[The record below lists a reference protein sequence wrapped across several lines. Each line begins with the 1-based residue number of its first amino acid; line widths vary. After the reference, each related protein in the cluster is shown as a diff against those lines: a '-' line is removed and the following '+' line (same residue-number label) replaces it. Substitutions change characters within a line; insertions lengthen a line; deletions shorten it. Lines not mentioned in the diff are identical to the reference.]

1 VLAVPAGELGG
12 TARETAPL
20 TPVPCGGGV
29 SQLCLRDDLFG
40 VFVEWTNPRTGV
52 SGVGHAIPMT
62 GDTGGFWFFDED
74 NVELMVKVLDGRRV
88 NGHWWVFYAGLSD
101 VEYTLTVHSAFS
113 DPVTYTNPAFEVT
126 SGADTAAVEA
136 D

>member
-1 VLAVPAGELGG
+1 
-12 TARETAPL
+12 
-20 TPVPCGGGV
+20 
-29 SQLCLRDDLFG
+29 
-40 VFVEWTNPRTGV
+40 
-52 SGVGHAIPMT
+52 MT